1 MPLGKDK
8 INRNVQIMID
18 LLDGNTKALSW
29 RGAMVIELDDQ
40 DPKVNMDRIDRA
52 VAEIWAEFPPK

>member
-1 MPLGKDK
+1 
-8 INRNVQIMID
+8 MID

>member
-1 MPLGKDK
+1 MPFAEGRAKSSK
-8 INRNVQIMID
+8 
-18 LLDGNTKALSW
+18 LSW